1 MGARSRFETK
11 PHFHD
16 VGRLDDVSQELMR
29 TGHANLNNEGALQGG
44 NSLASIL
51 PMRDSVRGFLSCK
64 LDGLFNN
71 ML

>member
-1 MGARSRFETK
+1 
-11 PHFHD
+11 
-16 VGRLDDVSQELMR
+16 MR

-71 ML
+71 IL